1 MPGGWSISNEILFY
15 LTLPLFFIWVRN
27 VRHALWPAFELTV
40 LEIGD
45 TLLSLH
51 YYDYPVNL
59 HMYYFYWF
67 PNQFPIFAR
76 GILLF
81 FMVQCQPVKLNAAW
95 ARIFIL
101 ITVLWIVTLT
111 SMEFHQSMI
120 FFIHYVYSIL
130 FVVFAYLLSISQP
143 AVLVNRLTVF
153 IGNISFSMYL
163 IHFFIVEL
171 TIILIEKTG
180 LHAPDSL
187 FQYLFHLLVVIML
200 TVIAAR

>member
-1 MPGGWSISNEILFY
+1 M
-15 LTLPLFFIWVRN
+15 
-27 VRHALWPAFELTV
+27 
-40 LEIGD
+40 
-45 TLLSLH
+45 LSLH